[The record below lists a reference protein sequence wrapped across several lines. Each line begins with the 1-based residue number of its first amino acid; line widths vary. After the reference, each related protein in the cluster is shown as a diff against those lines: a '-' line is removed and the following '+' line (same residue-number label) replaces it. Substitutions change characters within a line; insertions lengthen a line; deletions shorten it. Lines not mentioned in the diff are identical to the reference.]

1 MKHKLIY
8 INPPDPPLPPGGV
21 CRTPLNKII
30 PPKFSRL
37 RRDFGVLWSVIS
49 SRSDFSRYM
58 IVLPILWDF
67 MDTQTSERAMGA
79 AQRASCL
86 RINRWAGTVAPSD
99 NIFTALRNCYCV
111 SSIQSIQFLFTIT
124 FWENIFLIVL
134 CWDLTEIA
142 LFRTI
147 WEFDWC
153 FWFFEL
159 LAVQVS
165 LSSFS
170 RSFTVW

>member
-8 INPPDPPLPPGGV
+8 INPPDPPPPPGGV

-67 MDTQTSERAMGA
+67 YKPQNPSHAKVLTRRQGFTT
-79 AQRASCL
+79 
-86 RINRWAGTVAPSD
+86 NFAGTVAPSD

>member
-1 MKHKLIY
+1 
-8 INPPDPPLPPGGV
+8 
-21 CRTPLNKII
+21 
-30 PPKFSRL
+30 
-37 RRDFGVLWSVIS
+37 
-49 SRSDFSRYM
+49 M

-67 MDTQTSERAMGA
+67 YKPQNPSHAKVLTRRQGFTT
-79 AQRASCL
+79 
-86 RINRWAGTVAPSD
+86 NFAGTVAPSD

-170 RSFTVW
+170 RSFTVWGHVVSSVTCGFIYLSLCFTIFIYIRPYAVRCR